1 MKDEKDEDV
10 IVAGIVTPNK
20 EPLVEIFQTSTDSL
34 TIASDTI
41 GLSGIGPT
49 PEYLELV
56 TEQVDRG
63 KFHGKGTIK
72 IAGVEITFERQPSK
86 EVKTTTKVI
95 FRKPKL

>member
-20 EPLVEIFQTSTDSL
+20 ELLVEIFPTSTDSL

-63 KFHGKGTIK
+63 QISWKGDD
-72 IAGVEITFERQPSK
+72 
-86 EVKTTTKVI
+86 
-95 FRKPKL
+95 